1 MSYLVLVRHGQSEWN
16 LQNRFTGWVDVGLTA
31 EGNKEAKK
39 AGKLLAKADVKFD
52 IAFTSYQK
60 RAIKTLWLTL
70 EALDQM
76 SLTVT
81 KDWHLNERHYGG
93 LTGLNK
99 QETRDKHGDEQVHIW
114 RRSFDV
120 PPPQVDMDSEYHPRH
135 DAKYAGIAV
144 DELPTGES
152 LKITTERV
160 LPYFESQI
168 MPFVRAGSNIIISA
182 HGNSLRALMKQ
193 IFNVS
198 DKDIPGFEFPTGNP
212 LLIELETG
220 TLNVKSAKYLDAKR
234 AKDLPF
240 IGTIYNKTALKKMKE
255 AELVELAKSRG
266 IEASTD
272 DLKADTVQ
280 KILDAQPSK

>member
-1 MSYLVLVRHGQSEWN
+1 MSYLVLVRHGQSDWN

-31 EGNKEAKK
+31 EGTREAKK
-39 AGKLLAKADVKFD
+39 AGKLLAKEDVKFD
-52 IAFTSYQK
+52 VAFTSFQK

-76 SLTVT
+76 SIPVT

-114 RRSFDV
+114 RRSYDV
-120 PPPQVDMDSEYHPRH
+120 PPPQIDVEHEYHPSH
-135 DAKYAGIAV
+135 DEKYAGI
-144 DELPTGES
+144 DPSELPTGES

-168 MPFVRAGSNIIISA
+168 MPFIRANSNLIISA
-182 HGNSLRALMKQ
+182 HGNSLRGLMKK
-193 IFNVS
+193 IFDVA

-212 LLIELETG
+212 LLIELEDG
-220 TLNVKSAKYLDAKR
+220 TLNVKSARYLDTKR
-234 AKDLPF
+234 AKDLPS
-240 IGTIYNKTALKKMKE
+240 IGKIYTKTALTKMKE
-255 AELVELAKSRG
+255 AELVELAQSRG
-266 IEASTD
+266 IDASTD

-280 KILDAQPSK
+280 KILDRQPAK